1 MAGKK
6 SVKSTLK
13 ESLALQVKAQQF
25 YGYADRFNRVPLFI
39 SLLLSNAGAE
49 SAENIDVVIE
59 NGNGFLV
66 PFSRHFEEIPYE
78 SSVEIEAADIASP
91 LYLTELSDIREET
104 VLIRVLHGKD
114 VVAETSV
121 RVVV

>member
-1 MAGKK
+1 M
-6 SVKSTLK
+6 K

-25 YGYADRFNRVPLFI
+25 YVYADRFNRVPLFI

-66 PFSRHFEEIPYE
+66 PFSPPFRGD
-78 SSVEIEAADIASP
+78 SV
-91 LYLTELSDIREET
+91 
-104 VLIRVLHGKD
+104 
-114 VVAETSV
+114 
-121 RVVV
+121 

>member
-59 NGNGFLV
+59 N
-66 PFSRHFEEIPYE
+66 
-78 SSVEIEAADIASP
+78 
-91 LYLTELSDIREET
+91 
-104 VLIRVLHGKD
+104 
-114 VVAETSV
+114 
-121 RVVV
+121 

>member
-49 SAENIDVVIE
+49 SA
-59 NGNGFLV
+59 
-66 PFSRHFEEIPYE
+66 
-78 SSVEIEAADIASP
+78 
-91 LYLTELSDIREET
+91 
-104 VLIRVLHGKD
+104 
-114 VVAETSV
+114 
-121 RVVV
+121 